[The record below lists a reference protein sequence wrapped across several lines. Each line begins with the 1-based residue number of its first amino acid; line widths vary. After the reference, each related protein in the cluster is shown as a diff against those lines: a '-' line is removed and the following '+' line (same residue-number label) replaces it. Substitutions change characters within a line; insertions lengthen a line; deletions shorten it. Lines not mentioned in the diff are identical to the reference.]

1 MTKLTTKI
9 TAAIAAAAASGGIT
23 LATAG
28 VASANTITP
37 VVSVTDNNNVLTTAS
52 AVYVGEVLTEF
63 GYGTGQFVITSVTAD
78 GPGLSRVTL
87 NAPPVN
93 DTVPHQNSLVVDFY
107 A

>member
-9 TAAIAAAAASGGIT
+9 TATIAAATAAGGIA

-28 VASANTITP
+28 IASAHTITP
-37 VVSVTDNNNVLTTAS
+37 VVSVTDNNNVLTTGS
-52 AVYVGEVLTEF
+52 AVYAGEVLTEF
-63 GYGTGQFVITSVTAD
+63 GNGTGQFVITSVTAD
-78 GPGLSRVTL
+78 GHGLCRITL

-93 DTVPHQNSLVVDFY
+93 DTVPHQNSLVLDFH